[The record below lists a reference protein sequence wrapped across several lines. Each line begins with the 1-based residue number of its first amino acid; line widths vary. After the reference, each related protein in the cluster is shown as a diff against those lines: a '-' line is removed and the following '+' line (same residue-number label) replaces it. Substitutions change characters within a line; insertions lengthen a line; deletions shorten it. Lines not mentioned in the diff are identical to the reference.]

1 MNDLK
6 WPQGVFPEGVPDPR
20 PGELTVI
27 AAPRRSGKTTFA
39 VELAKTW
46 GRERK
51 VVLCVPRIETLP
63 KELRRW
69 PPDLFRIAIQRGS
82 ISDLLRDLRS
92 DFGPCGVD
100 VLIIDE
106 IWLDLVPVFGP
117 GDGKLKDLKELAQAL
132 RIPVV
137 AIVNRSSAVD
147 AVLAADSLLVT
158 DGRVACATPE
168 RGCVGMRW
176 FGGAHDERCR

>member
-1 MNDLK
+1 MDELK
-6 WPQGVFPEGVPDPR
+6 WPDGVFPEEVPDPR

-39 VELAKTW
+39 VELAGTW

-100 VLIIDE
+100 VLIVDE
-106 IWLDLVPVFGP
+106 VWLDPVPVYGP

-132 RIPVV
+132 CIPVV

-158 DGRVACATPE
+158 NGRVACATPE
-168 RGCVGMRW
+168 PVLPWRAV
-176 FGGAHDERCR
+176 

>member
-1 MNDLK
+1 MEELK
-6 WPQGVFPEGVPDPR
+6 WPEGVFPEEVPDPR

-39 VELAKTW
+39 VELAKAW
-46 GRERK
+46 GRKRK
-51 VVLCVPRIETLP
+51 VVLCVPKIEMLP
-63 KELRRW
+63 RELRRW
-69 PPDLFRIAIQRGS
+69 PPALFRIAIQRDS
-82 ISDLLRDLRS
+82 ISDLLRDLHS

-100 VLIIDE
+100 VLIVDE
-106 IWLDLVPVFGP
+106 VWLDPVPVFGP

-158 DGRVACATPE
+158 DGRVVCATPE
-168 RGCVGMRW
+168 PGVGGRR
-176 FGGAHDERCR
+176 F

>member
-1 MNDLK
+1 MEELK
-6 WPQGVFPEGVPDPR
+6 WPEGVFPEEDPDPR
-20 PGELTVI
+20 PGELSVI
-27 AAPRRSGKTTFA
+27 AAPRVSGKTTFA

-46 GRERK
+46 GRDRK
-51 VVLCVPRIETLP
+51 AVFCVPTIEMLP
-63 KELRRW
+63 RELRRW
-69 PPDLFRIAIQRGS
+69 PPTLFCTVVQRGGVD
-82 ISDLLRDLRS
+82 DLLRDLRS

-106 IWLDLVPVFGP
+106 VWLDPVPVFGP
-117 GDGKLKDLKELAQAL
+117 GDGKLKDLKELAQEL

-158 DGRVACATPE
+158 DGRVVSATPE
-168 RGCVGMRW
+168 RGCVRMRW

>member
-6 WPQGVFPEGVPDPR
+6 WPKGVFPEEVPDPR

-51 VVLCVPRIETLP
+51 VVLCVPGIETLP

-69 PPDLFRIAIQRGS
+69 PPALFRIEIERGS
-82 ISDLLRDLRS
+82 ISDLHWDLVS
-92 DFGPCGVD
+92 GGKLDGPD
-100 VLIIDE
+100 VLILDE
-106 IWLDLVPVFGP
+106 VWLDPEPVTAP
-117 GDGKLKDLKELAQAL
+117 DRNRPTLKLLAQEL
-132 RIPVV
+132 RIPVI

-147 AVLAADSLLVT
+147 AILAADSLLVT
-158 DGRVACATPE
+158 NGRVACATPE
-168 RGCVGMRW
+168 PGVGVRW
-176 FGGAHDERCR
+176 FGGANDERC

>member
-6 WPQGVFPEGVPDPR
+6 WPKGVFREEVPEPR

-106 IWLDLVPVFGP
+106 VWLDPVPVFGP
-117 GDGKLKDLKELAQAL
+117 GDGKTKDLKGLAQAL

-158 DGRVACATPE
+158 AGRVACATPE
-168 RGCVGMRW
+168 PGVGVRW
-176 FGGAHDERCR
+176 FGGANDERCR

>member
-6 WPQGVFPEGVPDPR
+6 WPKGVFPEEVPDPR

-46 GRERK
+46 GLERK

-63 KELRRW
+63 KELRRQH
-69 PPDLFRIAIQRGS
+69 PDLFRVAIGHGS
-82 ISDLLRDLRS
+82 ISDLYRRLVSGGQLD
-92 DFGPCGVD
+92 GPD
-100 VLIIDE
+100 VLIFDE
-106 IWLDLVPVFGP
+106 VWLDPEPVADP
-117 GDGKLKDLKELAQAL
+117 GRNRPTLKRLAQEL
-132 RIPVV
+132 RIPVI
-137 AIVNRSSAVD
+137 AIVSRSSAVD

-158 DGRVACATPE
+158 DGKVSAAMKEP
-168 RGCVGMRW
+168 GVGVRW
-176 FGGAHDERCR
+176 FGGASDAHC

>member
-6 WPQGVFPEGVPDPR
+6 WPKGVFPEEVPDPR

-27 AAPRRSGKTTFA
+27 AAPRLSGKTTFA

-46 GRERK
+46 SRERK
-51 VVLCVPRIETLP
+51 VVLCVPKIETLHR
-63 KELRRW
+63 ELRRW
-69 PPDLFRIAIQRGS
+69 PPALFRIATQRGS

-100 VLIIDE
+100 VLIIDDV
-106 IWLDLVPVFGP
+106 WLDPVPVFGP
-117 GDGKLKDLKELAQAL
+117 GDGKLKDLKALAQTL

-168 RGCVGMRW
+168 PGVGARW
-176 FGGAHDERCR
+176 FGGANDERC